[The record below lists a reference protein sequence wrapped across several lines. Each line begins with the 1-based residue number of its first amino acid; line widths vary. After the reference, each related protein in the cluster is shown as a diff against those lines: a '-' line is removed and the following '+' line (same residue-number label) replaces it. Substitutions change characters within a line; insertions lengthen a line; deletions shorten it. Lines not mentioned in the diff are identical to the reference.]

1 MLSDLT
7 DGDNETVSFV
17 SEKNGTIDSVQ
28 FVIKTDA
35 IEKEEEE
42 TSTDTEETKTS
53 LMDKIRD
60 LF

>member
-7 DGDNETVSFV
+7 GGDNETESFV

>member
-7 DGDNETVSFV
+7 GGDNETVSFV

-53 LMDKIRD
+53 LIDKIRD

>member
-7 DGDNETVSFV
+7 SGDNETVSFV